1 MTFLELLKIMVKR
14 HASDLFITADA
25 PPAMKINGT
34 VRPWGEKALN
44 EKTATSII
52 MSAMNEAQQQQ
63 YEEEWECSFA
73 FNQPNVGRF
82 RVSVYKQ
89 RSMPSMVVRRIQGF
103 IPSLDDLKLPPVLKD
118 LVMAKHGL
126 LLVVGSTSSGKSTTL
141 ASLIDYRNQNKTG
154 HIITIEDPVE
164 FIHTHK
170 KSIVAQREVGID
182 TPSFGKA
189 LKSALRQAP
198 DVILMGEI
206 RDAELMQHA
215 LAFAETGHL
224 CLATLHANNANQA
237 LDRILSFFPAEQ
249 HAQVWMDLS
258 FNLRGIAAQML
269 LPTIGD
275 VSRRVAV
282 EVLTCTPIVK
292 DLIRKGD
299 AHSIKDVMKSSGD
312 AGMRTFDQALFE
324 LFKDGVISFETAIS
338 HADSENDLRL
348 MINLSDAS
356 IAADVVDSKQTAK
369 SGSAPSKKGERRMPL
384 ASEWSARSSN
394 NVGLSGFTFL
404 PADSPP
410 VQSAPLLSYREPTV
424 EGTFNFIPEDEREE
438 SVDAGKGEDKEQS

>member
-44 EKTATSII
+44 EKTATTII
-52 MSAMNEAQQQQ
+52 MSAMNEAQQRE

-126 LLVVGSTSSGKSTTL
+126 LLVVGSTSSGKSTSL

-170 KSIVAQREVGID
+170 QSIVAQREVGID

-189 LKSALRQAP
+189 LRSALRQAP

-258 FNLRGIAAQML
+258 FNLRGIVAQML

-282 EVLTCTPIVK
+282 EVLTSTPLVK

-324 LFKDGVISFETAIS
+324 LFRDGVISFETAVS

-348 MINLSDAS
+348 MINLSDVSVS
-356 IAADVVDSKQTAK
+356 IDDDGGMREMAEADKPKTEN
-369 SGSAPSKKGERRMPL
+369 KKRTLPL
-384 ASEWSARSSN
+384 ASEWSVSSKKT
-394 NVGLSGFTFL
+394 GSSEFTFL
-404 PADSPP
+404 PPDTS

-424 EGTFNFIPEDEREE
+424 EGTFHFIPEEDNEER
-438 SVDAGKGEDKEQS
+438 

>member
-1 MTFLELLKIMVKR
+1 MTFLELLKVMVKR

-25 PPAMKINGT
+25 PPAIKVNGV
-34 VRPWGEKALN
+34 VRPWGARALN
-44 EKTATSII
+44 EKTATAII
-52 MSAMNEAQQQQ
+52 MSAMNEAQRQE

-103 IPSLDDLKLPPVLKD
+103 IPTLDDLKLPPILKD

-126 LLVVGSTSSGKSTTL
+126 VLIVGSTSSGKSTSL
-141 ASLIDYRNQNKTG
+141 ASLVDYRNQKKTG
-154 HIITIEDPVE
+154 HIITIEDPIE

-189 LKSALRQAP
+189 LRSALRQAP

-237 LDRILSFFPAEQ
+237 LDRILSFFPPDQ
-249 HAQVWMDLS
+249 HSQVWMDLS
-258 FNLRGIAAQML
+258 FNLRGIVAQML
-269 LPTIGD
+269 LPTIGE

-282 EVLTCTPIVK
+282 EVLTCTPLVK
-292 DLIRKGD
+292 EMIRKGD
-299 AHSIKDVMKSSGD
+299 VHSIKDVMKSSSE
-312 AGMRTFDQALFE
+312 AGMRTFDQALYE
-324 LFKDGVISFETAIS
+324 LHRDGVISYETAMA

-348 MINLSDAS
+348 MINLSDVSVSLDDAES
-356 IAADVVDSKQTAK
+356 SDRFESSK
-369 SGSAPSKKGERRMPL
+369 SGKQRLHFAT
-384 ASEWSARSSN
+384 EWSAESK
-394 NVGLSGFTFL
+394 NVQLSGITLL
-404 PADSPP
+404 PADSMVP
-410 VQSAPLLSYREPTV
+410 SEPLLSYREPKV
-424 EGTFNFIPEDEREE
+424 EGTFNFIP
-438 SVDAGKGEDKEQS
+438 VEDKEDN